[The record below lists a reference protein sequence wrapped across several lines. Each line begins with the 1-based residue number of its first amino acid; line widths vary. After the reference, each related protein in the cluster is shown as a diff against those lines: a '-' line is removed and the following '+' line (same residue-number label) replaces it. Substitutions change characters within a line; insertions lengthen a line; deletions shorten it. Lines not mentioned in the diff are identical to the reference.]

1 VPTIPGT
8 GELDV
13 KTATKNP
20 TLLSISASV
29 VALALAMSGCDDSAT
44 KPQQSPS
51 PSASNSSEAITP
63 PTTTPAKPDGT
74 ITLEVNGSGDVYA
87 IWSDPFGDLAKDH
100 ATLPFSKSFPLSA
113 DTMSVSVNW
122 TSRDDNPK
130 GCKITWNDKVVT
142 EKPPSPGDGQCVWQ
156 R

>member
-1 VPTIPGT
+1 MTSVTR
-8 GELDV
+8 
-13 KTATKNP
+13 NS
-20 TLLSISASV
+20 LLRMSAAV
-29 VALALAMSGCDDSAT
+29 VALTLTVSGCENSTPKA
-44 KPQQSPS
+44 QNPS
-51 PSASNSSEAITP
+51 PSASNTSEAITPP

-122 TSRDDNPK
+122 TSRDDDPK
-130 GCKITWNDKVVT
+130 GCKITWNDKVVI